1 MLMFSILHSAI
12 PQKIRHKSSNEIA
25 ESHDQ
30 LAISQRRKRIVYD
43 TWGADKAFDV
53 SKWHW
58 RSSKQW
64 ITNWTPVQYLIRGFH
79 ISSWPSSVWP
89 ATSLC
94 PALQVR
100 KRVKHEIATIPFM
113 TDRESIEVLLKI
125 SRARLS
131 VSDTN
136 FKHLFSAR
144 PSSLYLQIAW
154 SQSTP
159 EVSSSF
165 RYSVGPRTQTLTC
178 TSFAHL
184 AMTLSFHPEFC
195 NANKCSFQCHHS
207 SEFLTTIR
215 AWNLPNTQKRSDTY
229 PSVAISWTFSRSKYN
244 SFWTSNIWFS
254 YAAI

>member
-1 MLMFSILHSAI
+1 MLMLSILHSAI

-30 LAISQRRKRIVYD
+30 LAISQRRKRIVCD
-43 TWGADKAFDV
+43 IWGADKAFDV

-58 RSSKQW
+58 RISKQW

-131 VSDTN
+131 AIDTN

-144 PSSLYLQIAW
+144 PSSLPADCMVTVNARSFFLISLFCWSKDTDSDLYFVCASCNDFIFSSRVLQCEQMFF
-154 SQSTP
+154 S
-159 EVSSSF
+159 VS
-165 RYSVGPRTQTLTC
+165 P
-178 TSFAHL
+178 
-184 AMTLSFHPEFC
+184 
-195 NANKCSFQCHHS
+195 
-207 SEFLTTIR
+207 FLWI
-215 AWNLPNTQKRSDTY
+215 
-229 PSVAISWTFSRSKYN
+229 
-244 SFWTSNIWFS
+244 
-254 YAAI
+254 